1 MSMHKSGRND
11 NENPGASVK
20 TLGEYIQQMEKQQRK
35 EFEANLTEYERGYQ
49 DGWHD
54 AHVKIKAG
62 E

>member
-1 MSMHKSGRND
+1 MSKVH
-11 NENPGASVK
+11 
-20 TLGEYIQQMEKQQRK
+20 TLGDYIKIKEQQILNDDEAVKAKRK
-35 EFEANLTEYERGYQ
+35 AMLETQTEYERGYM